1 LGRRPVSGNGLA
13 LARADGRFEVPLPG
27 HPRHAQARERG
38 WSPVESVIP
47 PPPSPKQ
54 ALSFFKRQGFGQA
67 VRHVYLSR
75 NLDDHPRAIERRF
88 DGETEDEG

>member
-1 LGRRPVSGNGLA
+1 MAALKFRSPAIPGTLKRVNEDGVPSNPSSRPRRRPS
-13 LARADGRFEVPLPG
+13 
-27 HPRHAQARERG
+27 
-38 WSPVESVIP
+38 
-47 PPPSPKQ
+47 Q